1 MAAGGRRQQFET
13 ELTESPDRAEM
24 PPTSADR
31 PNWPRAGVIALA
43 VLMATVDTAA
53 VIVATPSIARELAI
67 DLSVAQWVNL
77 APILTGACLLIPL
90 GRLADRFG
98 RPQLARAGLLVYAV
112 FAVLAALAPNVAV
125 LVIARIVQGAGSA
138 LIASSAWALLG
149 QAFPPSMRG
158 RAMGVNGTVIALG
171 MLIGPILGGLI
182 SGLLGWR
189 LVFLVAVPMALAA
202 ILLGRK
208 FLPAVPGNTQ
218 QRQFDW
224 AGAGLLALWIAALT
238 LAINQVAVAGP
249 FGLLVIPSAAVAA
262 GGLAGFIRRQRAIS
276 WPLVDL
282 RLVVEPRFA
291 LSIGSGIAG
300 FAAIGAHQLITPF
313 LLEQQLGLNPQLS
326 GLIVASYPLGAV
338 VVAFRAGALADRF
351 GEKLPAVAGIV
362 LMAAGMLSMTFVG
375 PETSPWTVALRLLAA
390 GVGQGLFASPNASS
404 VLGSVA
410 AADIG
415 LASAANA
422 WMRSFAAVVG
432 QTLAGLVFTTAVLAS
447 SGLGN
452 ALTAPAAI
460 SRQGYL
466 AVFAMV
472 ILLYGLGAALAAM
485 RPTR

>member
-1 MAAGGRRQQFET
+1 MTG
-13 ELTESPDRAEM
+13 SPDREEM

-31 PNWPRAGVIALA
+31 PNWPRAAVIALA
-43 VLMATVDTAA
+43 VFMVTADTAA
-53 VIVATPSIARELAI
+53 VIVATPSIAREMAI

-77 APILTGACLLIPL
+77 APLLASACLLIPL
-90 GRLADRFG
+90 GRLADRLG
-98 RPQLARAGLLVYAV
+98 RPQLARAGLLVYAM
-112 FAVLAALAPNVAV
+112 FAVVAALAPTLTV

-149 QAFPPSMRG
+149 QAFPPGMRG

-171 MLIGPILGGLI
+171 MLTGPILGGLI

-202 ILLGRK
+202 IMLGRK

-218 QRQFDW
+218 QGQFDW

-249 FGLLVIPSAAVAA
+249 SGLLVIPSAAVAA
-262 GGLAGFIRRQRAIS
+262 GGLVGFIRRQRAIS

-282 RLVVEPRFA
+282 RVVIEPRFA

-300 FAAIGAHQLITPF
+300 FAAIGAHTLITPF
-313 LLEQQLGLNPQLS
+313 LLERQLDLSPQLS

-351 GEKLPAVAGIV
+351 GEKLPAVAGLV
-362 LMAAGMLSMTFVG
+362 LMAVGMLSMAFVG
-375 PETSPWTVALRLLAA
+375 PETRPWTVALRLLAA

-410 AADIG
+410 AAHIG

-422 WMRSFAAVVG
+422 WMRSFAGVVG
-432 QTLAGLVFTTAVLAS
+432 QTLAGLVFTTVVLTS

-452 ALTAPAAI
+452 AVTAPEAI
-460 SRQGYL
+460 TRHGYL
-466 AVFAMV
+466 AVFSMV
-472 ILLYGLGAALAAM
+472 VLLYALGAALAAM